1 MEICRVNS
9 LVVMAIMALVLAL
22 VIPSINAHAPVP
34 APAPAPT
41 SDGDNFGCK
50 LVVICLMNFDKL
62 VLVFAGIGLDQG
74 IAYML
79 MVVALVLTYIIH

>member
-1 MEICRVNS
+1 MGLKDLQMEICRVNS

-41 SDGDNFGCK
+41 SDG
-50 LVVICLMNFDKL
+50 LLSL
-62 VLVFAGIGLDQG
+62 SL
-74 IAYML
+74 
-79 MVVALVLTYIIH
+79 